1 MNWKDLTFKDK
12 AQYLCAIALIFSGI
26 LIAFFS
32 FFLIHDILSGV
43 LIYIGQAFIA
53 GGSIFGVSIYFNENT
68 KKMKEEINK
77 LLVEE
82 IRDKENNKGR

>member
-43 LIYIGQAFIA
+43 LIYIGQSFIA
-53 GGSIFGVSIYFNENT
+53 GGSIFGVSIYFNEHT
-68 KKMKEEINK
+68 KELKEELNK
-77 LLVEE
+77 LLGNEF
-82 IRDKENNKGR
+82 RGKENI

>member
-26 LIAFFS
+26 SIAFFS

-53 GGSIFGVSIYFNENT
+53 GGSIFGVSIYFNEHT
-68 KKMKEEINK
+68 KELKEELHK
-77 LLVEE
+77 LLGNEF
-82 IRDKENNKGR
+82 RGKENI